1 LVTAGGTAE
10 RIDPVRVIANAASGR
25 LGRLVAE
32 GFLAG
37 PEPARVTYVA
47 PRAAERPA
55 GVDWLETTDAASLE
69 AVLRHHLSRHRVDAI
84 VHSMAVGD
92 YRVRTVTT
100 AARLAQDLADRAE
113 DSPQAVAAALRAAPG
128 LDRDHKLS
136 SRESELVLLLEPTP
150 KIIAG
155 LAGLAPGAVLV
166 GFKLLSQAAPEALRR
181 AALEL
186 MADNHCDFVL
196 ANDLADITGD
206 RHIGQLIDRAGNSQ
220 RFTTKAAIAAGIV
233 AAVRRAVAERDTASG
248 ERAENGTAEGDRG
261 GRPTGGDP
269 AEHRPTGEGPAERGP
284 LRGDPAGRAP
294 EGNPAGGGTAVRG
307 STKRNQTQHDGRMA

>member
-1 LVTAGGTAE
+1 MRVLVTAGGTAE

-37 PEPARVTYVA
+37 EDPAQVAYAA

-69 AVLRHHLSRHRVDAI
+69 AVLRRYLAQHRVDAI

-92 YRVRTVTT
+92 YRVRAATT
-100 AARLAQDLADRAE
+100 AARLAQDLAGRA
-113 DSPQAVAAALRAAPG
+113 DGSPQAVADVLRAAPG

-136 SRESELVLLLEPTP
+136 SRESELVLVLEPTP

-155 LAGLAPGAVLV
+155 LAALAPEAVLV
-166 GFKLLSQAAPEALRR
+166 GFKLLSQAAPEALRQ

-233 AAVRRAVAERDTASG
+233 AAVRQAVAERDAAAGGRTGNGTAG
-248 ERAENGTAEGDRG
+248 GELERAEF
-261 GRPTGGDP
+261 GR
-269 AEHRPTGEGPAERGP
+269 
-284 LRGDPAGRAP
+284 
-294 EGNPAGGGTAVRG
+294 
-307 STKRNQTQHDGRMA
+307 